1 MKNTASAALGPGSAH
16 VEFRGFGTA
25 LSHLLRPLARIMLR
39 HGMTAHEFTSVADA
53 AFVAAARD
61 VLTEQGKE
69 PNFSRISSLTG
80 LHRHAVSAIAGTD
93 HPEHCTSLATKHY
106 QRNRLARV
114 LSGWFENP
122 DYTNADGRPRL
133 LPFDGPAPS
142 FTSLVRQYS
151 GDIYPRIIL
160 DDLSRVKAVRMTRDG
175 MVRAVSRRFSSGG
188 ADPEALQH
196 LGEATRDLISTLENN
211 LTAGPDDRLF
221 EDVVVTL
228 NLPPDLVPLLRQL
241 VARRGASFLEDIEG
255 WLAQHER
262 SPRDLAKGL
271 ETVRAGVALH
281 MFVCPE
287 PPDAG
292 RKDHR
297 SERGR

>member
-1 MKNTASAALGPGSAH
+1 VLSNALAY
-16 VEFRGFGTA
+16 
-25 LSHLLRPLARIMLR
+25 LLRPLARIMLR
-39 HGMTAHEFTSVADA
+39 HGMTAHEFTSIADA

-80 LHRHAVSAIAGTD
+80 LHRHAVSAIAGMD
-93 HPEHCTSLATKHY
+93 QSEHSASLATKHY

-122 DYTNADGRPRL
+122 DYTNADGRPRM

-151 GDIYPRIIL
+151 GDIYARIIL
-160 DDLSRVKAVRMTRDG
+160 DDLLRVKAVRMTRDG
-175 MVRAVSRRFSSGG
+175 MVRVVSRRFSTGG
-188 ADPEALQH
+188 ADPEALHH
-196 LGEATRDLISTLENN
+196 LGEATRDLVSTLDHN

-221 EDVVVTL
+221 EDAVVTL

-271 ETVRAGVALH
+271 ATVRAGVALH
-281 MFVCPE
+281 MFVDPA
-287 PPDAG
+287 PPDAT

-297 SERGR
+297 GERGRQARLDALEPPRTPPQDP